1 MLKSLSIDNFALI
14 DKSLI
19 NFNPGFT
26 VITGET
32 GSGKSILLNA
42 LNLILGERAD
52 FGVIGPRKDKAIV
65 EATLNL
71 KGFGL
76 SAFFEL
82 NDLDYSDETVIRREI
97 SKEGRSRAFINDTPA
112 QLNILRELGSRL
124 IHIHS
129 QYNTLELKDQRFQLE
144 ILDILAGTSAKRDQF
159 TVLYKQI
166 QDLRSKRD
174 AIQADLA
181 KARQEEDYN
190 TFQLNELSS
199 LNLDSTNYKELDERF
214 KIYESADELR
224 TILGALS
231 ALGNADS
238 GFLIQL
244 RELKSKFSKKRGLSD
259 AIDQLIDRVDNLLIE
274 ISDINLEAEKELSK
288 LETDPAEMSRISGLL
303 DEYNRL
309 LFKYKLHDQDDLVK
323 YRNELQQS
331 VDTVKSS
338 DDSLNMLN
346 KEILEKEVKLK
357 NLGMELHQLRLVAS
371 KRIED
376 DLKTELDA
384 LKLPDAKLS
393 FVLSERNEPDTTG
406 YSVVSIEFSPNKG
419 MAAVPIQKAASGGEL
434 SRVML
439 SLQYLISQRTQLQ
452 TVLFDEIDTGVSGDV
467 AGRIGQTLRRMG
479 EVMQVIAITHLPQV
493 AGKGQHHLRVYK
505 LTGVDERT
513 KTVVQTLSDED
524 RVDEIA
530 RLMSGDTI
538 TEGARSNAKSLL
550 GS

>member
-82 NDLDYSDETVIRREI
+82 NDLDYSDESVIRREI
-97 SKEGRSRAFINDTPA
+97 SKEGRSRAFINDTPV

-144 ILDILAGTSAKRDQF
+144 ILDVLAGTSAKRDQF

-174 AIQADLA
+174 AIQVDLA

-231 ALGNADS
+231 ALGHADS
-238 GFLIQL
+238 GFLVQL

-274 ISDINLEAEKELSK
+274 MSDINLEAEKELNK

-309 LFKYKLHDQDDLVK
+309 LFKYKLHDQDDLVNYK
-323 YRNELQQS
+323 NELQQS
-331 VDTVKSS
+331 IDTVKAS

-357 NLGMELHQLRLVAS
+357 NLGMELHQLRLAAS

-393 FVLSERNEPDTTG
+393 FVLSERNEPDSTG

-419 MAAVPIQKAASGGEL
+419 MATVPIQKAASGGEL

-479 EVMQVIAITHLPQV
+479 DVMQVIAITHLPQV

-513 KTVVQTLSDED
+513 KTVVQTLSNED

-550 GS
+550 RS

>member
-97 SKEGRSRAFINDTPA
+97 SKEGRSRAFINDTPV

-238 GFLIQL
+238 GFLVQL

-274 ISDINLEAEKELSK
+274 MSDINLEAEKELSK
-288 LETDPAEMSRISGLL
+288 LETDPEEMSRISGLL

-309 LFKYKLHDQDDLVK
+309 LFKYKLHDQDDLVN
-323 YRNELQQS
+323 YRNELQKS
-331 VDTVKSS
+331 VDTVKAS

-376 DLKTELDA
+376 DLKTELDE

-419 MAAVPIQKAASGGEL
+419 MATVPIQKAASGGEL

>member
-82 NDLDYSDETVIRREI
+82 NDLDYSDESVIRREI
-97 SKEGRSRAFINDTPA
+97 SKEGRSRAFINDTPV

-129 QYNTLELKDQRFQLE
+129 QYNTLELKDQRFQLV
-144 ILDILAGTSAKRDQF
+144 LAGTSAKRDQF

-174 AIQADLA
+174 AIQVDLA

-231 ALGNADS
+231 ALGHADS
-238 GFLIQL
+238 GFLVQL

-274 ISDINLEAEKELSK
+274 MSDINLEAEKELNK

-309 LFKYKLHDQDDLVK
+309 LFKYKLHDQDDLVNYK
-323 YRNELQQS
+323 NELQQS
-331 VDTVKSS
+331 IDTVKAS

-357 NLGMELHQLRLVAS
+357 NLGMELHQLRLAAS

-393 FVLSERNEPDTTG
+393 FVLSERNEPDSTG

-419 MAAVPIQKAASGGEL
+419 MATVPIQKAASGGEL

-479 EVMQVIAITHLPQV
+479 DVMQVIAITHLPQV

-513 KTVVQTLSDED
+513 KTVVQTLSNED

-550 GS
+550 RS

>member
-32 GSGKSILLNA
+32 GSVKSILLNA

-82 NDLDYSDETVIRREI
+82 NDLDYSDESVIRREI
-97 SKEGRSRAFINDTPA
+97 SKEGRSRAFINDTPV

-144 ILDILAGTSAKRDQF
+144 ILDVLAGTSAKRDQF

-174 AIQADLA
+174 AIQVDLA

-231 ALGNADS
+231 ALGHADS
-238 GFLIQL
+238 GFLVQL

-274 ISDINLEAEKELSK
+274 MSDINLEAEKELNK

-309 LFKYKLHDQDDLVK
+309 LFKYKLHDQDDLVNYK
-323 YRNELQQS
+323 NELQQS
-331 VDTVKSS
+331 IDTVKAS

-357 NLGMELHQLRLVAS
+357 NLGMELHQLRLAAS

-393 FVLSERNEPDTTG
+393 FVLSERNEPDSTG

-419 MAAVPIQKAASGGEL
+419 MATVPIQKAASGGEL

-479 EVMQVIAITHLPQV
+479 DVMQVIAITHLPQV

-513 KTVVQTLSDED
+513 KTVVQTLSNED

-550 GS
+550 RS

>member
-1 MLKSLSIDNFALI
+1 
-14 DKSLI
+14 
-19 NFNPGFT
+19 
-26 VITGET
+26 
-32 GSGKSILLNA
+32 
-42 LNLILGERAD
+42 
-52 FGVIGPRKDKAIV
+52 
-65 EATLNL
+65 
-71 KGFGL
+71 
-76 SAFFEL
+76 
-82 NDLDYSDETVIRREI
+82 
-97 SKEGRSRAFINDTPA
+97 
-112 QLNILRELGSRL
+112 
-124 IHIHS
+124 
-129 QYNTLELKDQRFQLE
+129 
-144 ILDILAGTSAKRDQF
+144 
-159 TVLYKQI
+159 
-166 QDLRSKRD
+166 
-174 AIQADLA
+174 
-181 KARQEEDYN
+181 
-190 TFQLNELSS
+190 
-199 LNLDSTNYKELDERF
+199 
-214 KIYESADELR
+214 
-224 TILGALS
+224 
-231 ALGNADS
+231 
-238 GFLIQL
+238 
-244 RELKSKFSKKRGLSD
+244 
-259 AIDQLIDRVDNLLIE
+259 
-274 ISDINLEAEKELSK
+274 
-288 LETDPAEMSRISGLL
+288 MSRISGLL

-309 LFKYKLHDQDDLVK
+309 LFKYKLHDQDDLVN

-331 VDTVKSS
+331 VDTVKAS

-419 MAAVPIQKAASGGEL
+419 MATVPIQKAASGGEL